1 MNMLVEWDKAVTDLS
16 KNDKIIAKIIADYPK
31 ERMEM
36 KNDTLH
42 TLVRSVVGQQISVRA
57 ADAIWNR
64 LDEACNNSITENNL
78 LKLSIE
84 DMRKTGLSNT
94 KSNYIMN
101 IVNAN
106 LSELDWEDMNDEEV
120 SNELCKIKGIGPW
133 TADMFLIFRLG
144 RTNILPLGDI
154 GLINAINLHY
164 NNEEKLS
171 KEELMKFK
179 EKWSPWCSI
188 ATWYMWRS
196 LDPVPVEY

>member
-1 MNMLVEWDKAVTDLS
+1 MNMLTEWDKAVTDLS
-16 KNDKIIAKIIADYPK
+16 KSDDIIAKIITDYPK

-64 LDEACNNSITENNL
+64 LDEACNNSITEKNL
-78 LKLSIE
+78 LELSIE

-94 KSNYIMN
+94 KSNYIIN

-106 LSELDWEDMNDEEV
+106 LSELDWENMNDKEV

-154 GLINAINLHY
+154 GLVNAINLHY
-164 NNEEKLS
+164 NNKEKLS

-179 EKWSPWCSI
+179 EKWSPWCSV

>member
-1 MNMLVEWDKAVTDLS
+1 
-16 KNDKIIAKIIADYPK
+16 
-31 ERMEM
+31 
-36 KNDTLH
+36 
-42 TLVRSVVGQQISVRA
+42 
-57 ADAIWNR
+57 
-64 LDEACNNSITENNL
+64 
-78 LKLSIE
+78 
-84 DMRKTGLSNT
+84 MRKTGLSNT
-94 KSNYIMN
+94 KSNYIIN

-106 LSELDWEDMNDEEV
+106 LSELDWEDMSDEEV

-154 GLINAINLHY
+154 GLVNAINLHY
-164 NNEEKLS
+164 NNKEKLS

>member
-1 MNMLVEWDKAVTDLS
+1 MNMLTEWDNAVTDLS
-16 KNDKIIAKIIADYPK
+16 KNDSIIAKIIANYPK

-64 LDEACNNSITENNL
+64 LDEACNNSITEDNL
-78 LKLSIE
+78 LQLSIE

-94 KSNYIMN
+94 KSNYIIN
-101 IVNAN
+101 IVEAN
-106 LSELDWEDMNDEEV
+106 LTGLNWEDMNDDEV

-154 GLINAINLHY
+154 GLVNAINLHY
-164 NNEEKLS
+164 NNKEKLS

-179 EKWSPWCSI
+179 KKWSPWCSI

>member
-1 MNMLVEWDKAVTDLS
+1 MNMLTEWDNAVTDLS
-16 KNDKIIAKIIADYPK
+16 KNDSIIAKIIANYPK

-64 LDEACNNSITENNL
+64 LDEACNNSITEDNL
-78 LKLSIE
+78 LQLSIE

-94 KSNYIMN
+94 KSNYIIN
-101 IVNAN
+101 IVKAN
-106 LSELDWEDMNDEEV
+106 LTDLNWENMNDDEV

-154 GLINAINLHY
+154 GLVNAINLHY
-164 NNEEKLS
+164 NNKEKLS

-179 EKWSPWCSI
+179 KKWSPWCSI

>member
-1 MNMLVEWDKAVTDLS
+1 MLVEWDKAVTDLS
-16 KNDKIIAKIIADYPK
+16 KNDDIIAKIITDYPK

-154 GLINAINLHY
+154 GLVNAINLHY
-164 NNEEKLS
+164 NNKEKLS
-171 KEELMKFK
+171 KEKLMEFK

>member
-1 MNMLVEWDKAVTDLS
+1 MNMLAEWDKAVTDLS
-16 KNDKIIAKIIADYPK
+16 KNDDIIAKIITDYPK

-78 LKLSIE
+78 LELSIE

-144 RTNILPLGDI
+144 RTNVLPLGDI
-154 GLINAINLHY
+154 GLVNAINLHY
-164 NNEEKLS
+164 NNKEKLS

>member
-1 MNMLVEWDKAVTDLS
+1 MNMLAEWDKAVTDLS
-16 KNDKIIAKIIADYPK
+16 KNDDIIGKIITDYPK

-78 LKLSIE
+78 LELSIE

-94 KSNYIMN
+94 KSNYIIN

-106 LSELDWEDMNDEEV
+106 LSELDWENMNDEEV

-154 GLINAINLHY
+154 GLVNAINLHY
-164 NNEEKLS
+164 NNKEKLS
-171 KEELMKFK
+171 KEKLMEFK

>member
-1 MNMLVEWDKAVTDLS
+1 MLAEGDKAVTDLR
-16 KNDKIIAKIIADYPK
+16 KNDDIIAKIITDYPK

-78 LKLSIE
+78 LELSIE

-106 LSELDWEDMNDEEV
+106 LSELDWEDMSDEEV

-144 RTNILPLGDI
+144 RTNVLPLGDI
-154 GLINAINLHY
+154 GLVNAINLHY
-164 NNEEKLS
+164 NNKEKLS
-171 KEELMKFK
+171 KEKLMKFK
-179 EKWSPWCSI
+179 EKWSPWCSV

>member
-1 MNMLVEWDKAVTDLS
+1 MNMLADWDKAVTDLS
-16 KNDKIIAKIIADYPK
+16 KNDNIIAKIIANYPK

-64 LDEACNNSITENNL
+64 LDDACNNSITEENL
-78 LKLSIE
+78 LQLSIE

-94 KSNYIMN
+94 KSNYIIN

-144 RTNILPLGDI
+144 RANVLPLGDI
-154 GLINAINLHY
+154 GLVNAINLHY
-164 NNEEKLS
+164 NNKEKLS

-179 EKWSPWCSI
+179 EKWNPWCSI

>member
-1 MNMLVEWDKAVTDLS
+1 MLAEWDKAVTDLS
-16 KNDKIIAKIIADYPK
+16 KNDDIIGKIITDYPK

-94 KSNYIMN
+94 KSNYIIN

-106 LSELDWEDMNDEEV
+106 LSELDWEDMSDEEV

-144 RTNILPLGDI
+144 RTNVLPLGDI
-154 GLINAINLHY
+154 GLVNAINLHY
-164 NNEEKLS
+164 NNKEKLS

>member
-1 MNMLVEWDKAVTDLS
+1 MNMLTEWDNAVTDLS
-16 KNDKIIAKIIADYPK
+16 KNDSIIAKIIANYPK

-64 LDEACNNSITENNL
+64 LDEACNNSITGENL
-78 LKLSIE
+78 LQLSIE

-94 KSNYIMN
+94 KSNYIIN
-101 IVNAN
+101 IVKAN
-106 LSELDWEDMNDEEV
+106 LTDLNWENMNDDEV

-154 GLINAINLHY
+154 GLVNAINLHY
-164 NNEEKLS
+164 NNKEKLS

-179 EKWSPWCSI
+179 KKWSPWCSI

>member
-1 MNMLVEWDKAVTDLS
+1 MLAEWDKAVTNLS
-16 KNDKIIAKIIADYPK
+16 KNDDIIAKIITDYPK

-78 LKLSIE
+78 LELSIG

-120 SNELCKIKGIGPW
+120 SNELCKIKGVGPW

-144 RTNILPLGDI
+144 RTDVLPLGDI
-154 GLINAINLHY
+154 GLVNAINLHY
-164 NNEEKLS
+164 NNKEKLS
-171 KEELMKFK
+171 KEELLKFR

>member
-1 MNMLVEWDKAVTDLS
+1 MLAEWDKAVTDLS
-16 KNDKIIAKIIADYPK
+16 KNDDIIGKIITDYPK

-78 LKLSIE
+78 LELSIK

-94 KSNYIMN
+94 KSNYIIN

-106 LSELDWEDMNDEEV
+106 LSELDWEDMSDEEV

-144 RTNILPLGDI
+144 RTNVLPLGDI
-154 GLINAINLHY
+154 GLVNAINLHY
-164 NNEEKLS
+164 NNKEKLS

>member
-1 MNMLVEWDKAVTDLS
+1 MNMLAEWDKAVPNLS
-16 KNDKIIAKIIADYPK
+16 KNDDIIAKIITDYPK

-78 LKLSIE
+78 LELSIG

-106 LSELDWEDMNDEEV
+106 LSELDWENMNDEEV
-120 SNELCKIKGIGPW
+120 SNKLCEIKGIGPW

-144 RTNILPLGDI
+144 RTNVLPLGDI
-154 GLINAINLHY
+154 GLVNAINLHY
-164 NNEEKLS
+164 NNKEKLS
-171 KEELMKFK
+171 KEELLKFR

>member
-1 MNMLVEWDKAVTDLS
+1 MLAEWDKAVTDLS
-16 KNDKIIAKIIADYPK
+16 KNDDIIGKIITDYPK

-78 LKLSIE
+78 LELSIE

-106 LSELDWEDMNDEEV
+106 LSELDWENMNDEEV

-144 RTNILPLGDI
+144 RTNVLPLGDI
-154 GLINAINLHY
+154 GLVNAINLHY
-164 NNEEKLS
+164 NNKEKLS

>member
-16 KNDKIIAKIIADYPK
+16 KNDNIIAKIITDYPR

-42 TLVRSVVGQQISVRA
+42 TLVRSVVGQQISVKA

-78 LKLSIE
+78 LELSIE

-94 KSNYIMN
+94 KSNYIIN

-106 LSELDWEDMNDEEV
+106 LSELDWEDMSDEEV

-144 RTNILPLGDI
+144 RTNVLPLGDI
-154 GLINAINLHY
+154 GLVNAINLHY
-164 NNEEKLS
+164 NNKEKLS

>member
-1 MNMLVEWDKAVTDLS
+1 MLIGWDKAVKDLS
-16 KNDKIIAKIIADYPK
+16 ENDDVIAGIIAKYPD

-42 TLVRSVVGQQISVRA
+42 TLVRSIVGQQISVRA

-78 LKLSIE
+78 LKLSIK

-94 KSNYIMN
+94 KSNYIIN

-106 LSELDWEDMNDEEV
+106 LSELDWEDMSDDEV

-144 RTNILPLGDI
+144 RTNVLPLGDI
-154 GLINAINLHY
+154 GLVNAINLHY
-164 NNEEKLS
+164 NNKVKLT

-179 EKWSPWCSI
+179 
-188 ATWYMWRS
+188 
-196 LDPVPVEY
+196 

>member
-1 MNMLVEWDKAVTDLS
+1 MNMLTEWDNAVTDLS
-16 KNDKIIAKIIADYPK
+16 KNDSIIAKIIANYPK

-64 LDEACNNSITENNL
+64 LDEACNNSITEDNL
-78 LKLSIE
+78 LQLSIE

-94 KSNYIMN
+94 KSNYIIN
-101 IVNAN
+101 IVKAN
-106 LSELDWEDMNDEEV
+106 LTDLNWEDMNDDEV

-154 GLINAINLHY
+154 GLVNAINLHY
-164 NNEEKLS
+164 NNKEKLS

-179 EKWSPWCSI
+179 KKWSPWCSI

>member
-1 MNMLVEWDKAVTDLS
+1 
-16 KNDKIIAKIIADYPK
+16 
-31 ERMEM
+31 M

-42 TLVRSVVGQQISVRA
+42 TLVRSIVGQQISVRA

-64 LDEACNNSITENNL
+64 LEKACGNSINEKNL

-84 DMRKTGLSNT
+84 DLRETGLSNT
-94 KSNYIMN
+94 KSNYILN
-101 IVNAN
+101 VVDAN
-106 LSELDWEDMNDEEV
+106 LSNKNWEDMSDEEV
-120 SNELCKIKGIGPW
+120 TEELCKIKGIGPW

-154 GLINAINLHY
+154 GLVNAINLHY
-164 NNEEKLS
+164 NDKEKLS
-171 KEELMKFK
+171 KEELARFK
-179 EKWSPWCSI
+179 NKWSPWSSI

>member
-1 MNMLVEWDKAVTDLS
+1 MNMLAEWDKAVTDLS
-16 KNDKIIAKIIADYPK
+16 KNDNIIAKIITDYPK

-78 LKLSIE
+78 LELSIE

-106 LSELDWEDMNDEEV
+106 LSELDWEDMSDEEV

-144 RTNILPLGDI
+144 RTNVLPLGDI
-154 GLINAINLHY
+154 GLVNAIILHY
-164 NNEEKLS
+164 NNKEKLS
-171 KEELMKFK
+171 KEKLMKFK

>member
-1 MNMLVEWDKAVTDLS
+1 MLIGWDKAVKDLS
-16 KNDKIIAKIIADYPK
+16 ENDDVIARIIANYPD

-42 TLVRSVVGQQISVRA
+42 TLVRSIVGQQISVKA

-64 LDEACNNSITENNL
+64 LEKACGNSINEKNL
-78 LKLSIE
+78 LKLNTE
-84 DMRKTGLSNT
+84 ELRETGLSKT
-94 KSNYIMN
+94 KSSYILN
-101 IVNAN
+101 VVDAN
-106 LSELDWEDMNDEEV
+106 LSEKKWENMSDEEV
-120 SNELCKIKGIGPW
+120 TEELCKIKGIGPW

-154 GLINAINLHY
+154 GLVNAINLHY
-164 NNEEKLS
+164 NDKEKLS
-171 KEELMKFK
+171 KEELAEFK
-179 EKWSPWCSI
+179 DKWSPWSSI

>member
-1 MNMLVEWDKAVTDLS
+1 MNMLTEWDNAVTDLS
-16 KNDKIIAKIIADYPK
+16 KNDSIIAKIIANYPE

-42 TLVRSVVGQQISVRA
+42 TLVRSIVGQQISVRA

-64 LDEACNNSITENNL
+64 LDKACNNSITENNL
-78 LKLSIE
+78 LRLNIE

-154 GLINAINLHY
+154 GLVNAINLHY
-164 NNEEKLS
+164 NNKEKLG

>member
-1 MNMLVEWDKAVTDLS
+1 MNMLAEWDKAVTDLS
-16 KNDKIIAKIIADYPK
+16 KNDDIIGKIITDYPK

-78 LKLSIE
+78 LELSIE

-94 KSNYIMN
+94 KSNYIIN

-106 LSELDWEDMNDEEV
+106 LSELDWEDMSDEEV

-154 GLINAINLHY
+154 GLVNAINLHY
-164 NNEEKLS
+164 NNKEKLS
-171 KEELMKFK
+171 KEKLMEFK

>member
-1 MNMLVEWDKAVTDLS
+1 MLTEWDNAVTDLS
-16 KNDKIIAKIIADYPK
+16 KNDSIIAKIIANYPK

-64 LDEACNNSITENNL
+64 LDEACNNSITGDNL
-78 LKLSIE
+78 LQLSIE

-94 KSNYIMN
+94 KSNYIIN
-101 IVNAN
+101 IVEAN
-106 LSELDWEDMNDEEV
+106 LTDLNWEDMNDDEV

-154 GLINAINLHY
+154 GLVNAINLHY
-164 NNEEKLS
+164 NNKEKLS

-179 EKWSPWCSI
+179 KKWSPWCSI

>member
-1 MNMLVEWDKAVTDLS
+1 MLVEWDRAVSDLS

-154 GLINAINLHY
+154 GLVNAINLHY
-164 NNEEKLS
+164 NNKEKLS

>member
-1 MNMLVEWDKAVTDLS
+1 MLVEWDKAVTDLS

-164 NNEEKLS
+164 NNKEKLS
-171 KEELMKFK
+171 KDELMKFK
-179 EKWSPWCSI
+179 EKWSPWCSV

>member
-1 MNMLVEWDKAVTDLS
+1 MNMLAEWDKAVKDLS
-16 KNDKIIAKIIADYPK
+16 ENDKIIAKIIANYPK

-78 LKLSIE
+78 LELSIE

-94 KSNYIMN
+94 KSNYIIN

-106 LSELDWEDMNDEEV
+106 LSELDWEDMSDEEV

-144 RTNILPLGDI
+144 RTNVLPLGDI
-154 GLINAINLHY
+154 GLVNAINLHY
-164 NNEEKLS
+164 NNKEKLS

>member
-1 MNMLVEWDKAVTDLS
+1 MLTEWDNAVTDLS
-16 KNDKIIAKIIADYPK
+16 KNDSIIAKIIANYPK
-31 ERMEM
+31 ERMQM

-64 LDEACNNSITENNL
+64 LDEACNNSITGDNL
-78 LKLSIE
+78 LQLSIE
-84 DMRKTGLSNT
+84 DMRRTGLSNT
-94 KSNYIMN
+94 KSNYIIN
-101 IVNAN
+101 IVKAN
-106 LSELDWEDMNDEEV
+106 LTDLNWENMNDDEV

-154 GLINAINLHY
+154 GLVNAINLHY
-164 NNEEKLS
+164 NNKEKLS

-179 EKWSPWCSI
+179 KKWSPWCSI

>member
-1 MNMLVEWDKAVTDLS
+1 MLAEWDKAVTDLS
-16 KNDKIIAKIIADYPK
+16 KNDDIIAKIITDYPK

-78 LKLSIE
+78 LELSIE

-94 KSNYIMN
+94 KSNYIIN

-106 LSELDWEDMNDEEV
+106 LSGLDWENMNDEEV

-154 GLINAINLHY
+154 GLVNAINLHY
-164 NNEEKLS
+164 NNKEKLS
-171 KEELMKFK
+171 KEKLMEFK

>member
-1 MNMLVEWDKAVTDLS
+1 MLVEWDKAVTDLS
-16 KNDKIIAKIIADYPK
+16 KNDNIIAKIITDYPK

-154 GLINAINLHY
+154 GLVNAINLYY
-164 NNEEKLS
+164 NNKEKLS

>member
-1 MNMLVEWDKAVTDLS
+1 MNMLAEWDKAVTDLS
-16 KNDKIIAKIIADYPK
+16 KSDDIIAKIITDYPK

-64 LDEACNNSITENNL
+64 LNEACNNSITENNL

-164 NNEEKLS
+164 NNKEKLS